1 MAQGKAFS
9 EEDKAMIIQ
18 SLKPYLEMGLSRN
31 RACSLIGLPPQ
42 TLSNWVK
49 EQEAL
54 GIKLTGWE
62 NAMNVL
68 ATANIKS
75 ALEKEAESDDTRK
88 ETSKWWAERR
98 MKEDFSLRTEQ
109 TGAEGEPLTVQII
122 NYGNNTDTTQVH
134 TETVSD
140 TNL

>member
-1 MAQGKAFS
+1 MAQGKAFTD
-9 EEDKAMIIQ
+9 EQRDVIIQ
-18 SLKPYLEMGLSRN
+18 SLQPYLEMGLSRN

-42 TLSNWVK
+42 TLSNWVQ
-49 EQEAL
+49 EDEAL

-75 ALEKEAESDDTRK
+75 ALEKESEMDDTKK

-98 MKEDFSLRTEQ
+98 MKEDFSTKTEVDQ
-109 TGAEGEPLTVQII
+109 KIEGQLGVIQIPQK
-122 NYGNNTDTTQVH
+122 NANTLETP
-134 TETVSD
+134 TEAGDSIS
-140 TNL
+140 